1 MRDYKA
7 LTYKDSPITSDD
19 IEKAYYMGF
28 FDMWDIIRRI
38 NKMSDGDIEEAFN
51 LRECCTDEV
60 FNSAMD
66 CLLSSNKDPREVLSE
81 LEAFDKKKVKKGIE
95 KFISIYDKDTLLEV
109 IGKLSDEGGINGRK

>member
-1 MRDYKA
+1 MRDYKV
-7 LTYKDSPITSDD
+7 LIYKDGPITSDD
-19 IEKAYYMGF
+19 FEKAYYMGF

-38 NKMSDGDIEEAFN
+38 NKEMSDSDIEEAFN

-60 FNSAMD
+60 FHSAMD

-95 KFISIYDKDTLLEV
+95 KFISVYDKDTLLEV
-109 IGKLSDEGGINGRK
+109 IGKLNGDENKKF